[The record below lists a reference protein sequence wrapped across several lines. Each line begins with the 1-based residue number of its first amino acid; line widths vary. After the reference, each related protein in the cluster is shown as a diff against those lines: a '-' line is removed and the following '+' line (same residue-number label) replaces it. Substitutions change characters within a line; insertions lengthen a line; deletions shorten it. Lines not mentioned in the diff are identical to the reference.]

1 MYAWNAPN
9 ICIIHSSCGPAVRK
23 ESWPTCMKEVKR
35 WSFFCRDLMSS
46 RAKGWLLQKVPT
58 ACLIFSSSPP
68 LNYKTASQRICG
80 WVVESLITQ
89 RRPTTMAT
97 GYKQNMMSYPRQQLI
112 SYVVDDWRLVLLA
125 YRCHLIRYPHWN
137 LKKQMPW
144 WDMCGDLS
152 EENVFWKKTYYAIG
166 WFPPGWWICSWCQ
179 QGAVCFLGWVSG
191 RRHCLGPSTCVH
203 GLAPCRTVLRA
214 SEGYLKCLNTTTTT
228 VPKHHL

>member
-9 ICIIHSSCGPAVRK
+9 ICIIHSSCGPVARK

-89 RRPTTMAT
+89 RRPTTTAT
-97 GYKQNMMSYPRQQLI
+97 GYKQNTRPYPRQHLI
-112 SYVVDDWRLVLLA
+112 SYAVDDRQLVLLS
-125 YRCHLIRYPHWN
+125 YRGHLICYPHWN
-137 LKKQMPW
+137 LKDQMPW
-144 WDMCGDLS
+144 WDNMWQFIWRKCIL
-152 EENVFWKKTYYAIG
+152 EENILCNWMISSRLVNMFLMSAEGSMFSRVSFW
-166 WFPPGWWICSWCQ
+166 
-179 QGAVCFLGWVSG
+179 
-191 RRHCLGPSTCVH
+191 
-203 GLAPCRTVLRA
+203 
-214 SEGYLKCLNTTTTT
+214 
-228 VPKHHL
+228 